1 MKRLL
6 VVLCLFL
13 AGVLVMGQSNKVQS
27 AINYLKPAYN
37 ELDKAKVAIDLA
49 TIHPKTQGKAKTW
62 YYRGEC
68 YYKLFLSN
76 DKAFKDLHAD
86 PLNEAYHAFVK
97 AKELDERKTYPEID
111 YKLIMIGTAFF
122 NKGSMEYDEKA
133 FKKSLQSFE
142 TAIDI
147 GRLPY
152 INQVDTPAFFNA
164 AIAAD
169 LAGLYDVALRYYDKS
184 IEYKYMGSE
193 VYHYAATV
201 KLNTG
206 DTLAAIKYYEDG
218 IEAYP
223 EDNAYLYIQLIN
235 HYLGNKELEKAAKY
249 IGPAL
254 EKDSLNA
261 SLWSVYAQA
270 NEGKNEAEVIAG
282 YSRAIELDSTLF
294 DPYYSLGI
302 MYFNHGVDANKEAMS
317 IPLNEQEAYDA
328 VLKKRDDYFN
338 QALPYFEKANEIDQT
353 NGELLT
359 ALKEIYYRFNMKEK
373 LEVITKLIE
382 DRK

>member
-1 MKRLL
+1 
-6 VVLCLFL
+6 
-13 AGVLVMGQSNKVQS
+13 
-27 AINYLKPAYN
+27 
-37 ELDKAKVAIDLA
+37 
-49 TIHPKTQGKAKTW
+49 
-62 YYRGEC
+62 
-68 YYKLFLSN
+68 
-76 DKAFKDLHAD
+76 
-86 PLNEAYHAFVK
+86 
-97 AKELDERKTYPEID
+97 
-111 YKLIMIGTAFF
+111 
-122 NKGSMEYDEKA
+122 
-133 FKKSLQSFE
+133 
-142 TAIDI
+142 
-147 GRLPY
+147 
-152 INQVDTPAFFNA
+152 
-164 AIAAD
+164 
-169 LAGLYDVALRYYDKS
+169 
-184 IEYKYMGSE
+184 MGSE